1 MCVRV
6 VAVRG
11 VRASGSGL
19 VAWAGGVCRWQQRPV
34 RGRGIRCKLSRV
46 SLGLQ
51 LSVTRQGGPT
61 VLRSGGGVPHGE
73 SAARAGYMER
83 QRPAG
88 LHGVSAARRASWG
101 ISSPGRQHAA
111 SSPQLG
117 RSGWARARRL
127 SRAATACSCRAAVR
141 CGLRRGVLRAVM
153 PAVGSRRVHFASTRD
168 APGSGGNAND
178 HRTPATRAR
187 HEGWAAGVGWLRLG
201 HGHAVVS
208 VACDVSCRTLP
219 ASAAAFASSSWD
231 LVTPR

>member
-117 RSGWARARRL
+117 RSGWVRARRL
-127 SRAATACSCRAAVR
+127 SRGPLLRALAVLRCAAGSGAGCCGRSCLLWEVAVCISRPQGMHQDRAATRTITA
-141 CGLRRGVLRAVM
+141 RRQLGHVM
-153 PAVGSRRVHFASTRD
+153 KDGRRVSVGFVSVMVMRLS
-168 APGSGGNAND
+168 PSL
-178 HRTPATRAR
+178 ATFPVAR
-187 HEGWAAGVGWLRLG
+187 CRPLRLR
-201 HGHAVVS
+201 S
-208 VACDVSCRTLP
+208 LP
-219 ASAAAFASSSWD
+219 RAGIW
-231 LVTPR
+231 